1 MEIISLFTLKKVH
14 LQNLKLIFPV
24 ILQIFDL
31 ECHVQTSAKDEL
43 IMFRLV
49 IMKVRKLRRLYRG
62 KKISI
67 SIKLRHFYCLSNSLF

>member
-31 ECHVQTSAKDEL
+31 ECHVQTSVKDEL

-49 IMKVRKLRRLYRG
+49 FMKVRKLRGLCRG

-67 SIKLRHFYCLSNSLF
+67 SIKLRYFYCLSNSLF